1 MNAEQL
7 REWVEENAETL
18 FDRGSYGESG
28 DSVSAVRLS
37 SICELFAGKV
47 LVPLKPD
54 DLSNFI
60 RSVDGNNSMGAGV
73 LAEKICGWLA
83 ALEVQHERAIIDK
96 GPTT

>member
-1 MNAEQL
+1 MNDEQL

-28 DSVSAVRLS
+28 DSVEAIRISVIR
-37 SICELFAGKV
+37 ELFAGKV
-47 LVPLKPD
+47 LVPVEPD

-73 LAEKICGWLA
+73 LAEKICEWLA
-83 ALEVQHERAIIDK
+83 ASQEQVSATAREVGE
-96 GPTT
+96 